1 MSRSLTVNTLSF
13 TLAAATALKLL
24 PLDPTRRLLLRE
36 NTGTNPVTF
45 KFGSVA
51 PASATDGVTLDAP
64 SASGGQGGSILL
76 SGDDVPVD
84 ALWAYS
90 TAGTT
95 VTVEVGTV
103 YAFL

>member
-36 NTGTNPVTF
+36 NTGTAPATF
-45 KFGSVA
+45 KFGSA
-51 PASATDGVTLDAP
+51 PVSATDGVTLDP
-64 SASGGQGGSILL
+64 PTASGGQGGSILL
-76 SGDDVPVD
+76 TGDDVPVD

-95 VTVEVGTV
+95 VTVEVGTA
-103 YAFL
+103 YGS

>member
-1 MSRSLTVNTLSF
+1 MSRSLTANTLSF
-13 TLAAATALKLL
+13 TLAAATAQKLL

-36 NTGTNPVTF
+36 NTGTAPATF
-45 KFGSVA
+45 KFGSA
-51 PASATDGVTLDAP
+51 PASATDGITLDAP